1 VNESN
6 TNRNK
11 FCIRVKM
18 TPKDGSNPWLMD
30 MQNKERMT

>member
-1 VNESN
+1 
-6 TNRNK
+6 
-11 FCIRVKM
+11 M